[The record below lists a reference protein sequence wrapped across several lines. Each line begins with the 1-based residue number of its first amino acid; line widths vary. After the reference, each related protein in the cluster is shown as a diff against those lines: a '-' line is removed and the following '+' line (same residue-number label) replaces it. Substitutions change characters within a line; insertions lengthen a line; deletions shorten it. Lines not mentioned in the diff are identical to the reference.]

1 MTAHRPLRQLISRSH
16 GKSRRAL
23 RRCQTASDQRAA
35 HCTTPARRFHFPG
48 NVPVTEPMLFGTGI
62 GVVSEELRLAA
73 IIPGRMR
80 LA

>member
-1 MTAHRPLRQLISRSH
+1 
-16 GKSRRAL
+16 
-23 RRCQTASDQRAA
+23 
-35 HCTTPARRFHFPG
+35 
-48 NVPVTEPMLFGTGI
+48 MLFGITGGIGI